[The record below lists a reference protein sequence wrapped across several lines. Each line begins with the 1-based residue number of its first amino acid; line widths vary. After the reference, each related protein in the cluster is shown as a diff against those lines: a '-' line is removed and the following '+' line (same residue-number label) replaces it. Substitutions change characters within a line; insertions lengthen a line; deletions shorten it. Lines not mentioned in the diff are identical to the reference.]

1 MKANYKP
8 IETEI
13 NSLSDSETLSFI
25 IGNKN
30 NKCQSLLE
38 KVDYSLK
45 DLARLSISDLIKM
58 GLTPRE
64 ARAVVAA
71 IELGRRKS
79 VEEGMERKQIKRS
92 QDIADIFVPLLSDLM
107 HEEFHV
113 LFLNRSNK
121 IIKRMK
127 VSQGGLSGTVTDV
140 RIIFKEAINCLTSA
154 IIVCHN
160 HPSGNLK
167 PSESDTRITQK
178 IKESGALLDIQLL
191 DHIIVGGDE
200 YFSYADNGLL

>member
-1 MKANYKP
+1 MKTNYKP

-30 NKCQSLLE
+30 NKCRSLLE

-79 VEEGMERKQIKRS
+79 VEEGMERKQIKMS
-92 QDIADIFVPLLSDLM
+92 KDTADIFVPLLCDLM
-107 HEEFHV
+107 HEKFH
-113 LFLNRSNK
+113 
-121 IIKRMK
+121 
-127 VSQGGLSGTVTDV
+127 G
-140 RIIFKEAINCLTSA
+140 
-154 IIVCHN
+154 
-160 HPSGNLK
+160 
-167 PSESDTRITQK
+167 
-178 IKESGALLDIQLL
+178 
-191 DHIIVGGDE
+191 
-200 YFSYADNGLL
+200 

>member
-79 VEEGMERKQIKRS
+79 VEEGMERKIK
-92 QDIADIFVPLLSDLM
+92 
-107 HEEFHV
+107 
-113 LFLNRSNK
+113 
-121 IIKRMK
+121 
-127 VSQGGLSGTVTDV
+127 
-140 RIIFKEAINCLTSA
+140 
-154 IIVCHN
+154 
-160 HPSGNLK
+160 
-167 PSESDTRITQK
+167 
-178 IKESGALLDIQLL
+178 
-191 DHIIVGGDE
+191 
-200 YFSYADNGLL
+200 

>member
-45 DLARLSISDLIKM
+45 DLARLSIRDLIKM

-79 VEEGMERKQIKRS
+79 VEEGMERKQIKMS
-92 QDIADIFVPLLSDLM
+92 KDTADIFIPLLSDLM

-140 RIIFKEAINCLTSA
+140 RIIFKEAINCLASA

-167 PSESDTRITQK
+167 PSESDTKITQK

>member
-13 NSLSDSETLSFI
+13 NSLSDSETLGFI

-92 QDIADIFVPLLSDLM
+92 QDIADIFVPLLCDLM

-127 VSQGGLSGTVTDV
+127 VSQGGLSGTVIDV
-140 RIIFKEAINCLTSA
+140 RIIFKEAINCLASA

-160 HPSGNLK
+160 HPSGNLN

-178 IKESGALLDIQLL
+178 IKESGTLLDIQLL